1 MSHHHA
7 TLCKALG
14 DDLRQLAALHDREL
28 DRERIATLRADGFP
42 ESLGLLPQGQA
53 GRDATQ
59 ILLDALGGLDDP
71 PSDKELDDLAAD
83 YADLYLNHGLQTS
96 PLESVWLDEEGLTHQ
111 GPMFEVRDYYQRHGL
126 GSAAWRVRSD
136 DHLCLQLEFLAFLF
150 EQAADATNPQV
161 LFIEAANF
169 LDEHLLR
176 WIPEFGLRTAH
187 RCATPFYAGLGLLTA
202 GYVEELRQLLEEALG
217 QARPTADEIEERMHP
232 AAEAIPVAAPTAY
245 VPGVAPSW

>member
-1 MSHHHA
+1 MSRPHA
-7 TLCKALG
+7 TLCKALA

-28 DRERIATLRADGFP
+28 DRERISALRADGFP
-42 ESLGLLPQGQA
+42 ESLGLLPQGQT
-53 GRDATQ
+53 GRDATE
-59 ILLDALGGLDDP
+59 ILLAALGGLDEPAGDTQ
-71 PSDKELDDLAAD
+71 LDDLAAD

-111 GPMFEVRDYYQRHGL
+111 APMFEVREYYQRHGL

-150 EQAADATNPQV
+150 EQAAAEDDPTQTMAET
-161 LFIEAANF
+161 ANF

-176 WIPEFGLRTAH
+176 WIPEFGLRTAR

-217 QARPTADEIEERMHP
+217 QARPTAEEIEERMNP
-232 AAEAIPVAAPTAY
+232 AAQAIPVAAPAAY

>member
-1 MSHHHA
+1 MSRTHA
-7 TLCKALG
+7 TLSKALAE
-14 DDLRQLAALHDREL
+14 DLRQLAALHDREL
-28 DRERIATLRADGFP
+28 DRERIGALRADGFP
-42 ESLGLLPQGQA
+42 VSLGLPPRGQA

-59 ILLDALGGLDDP
+59 ILLAALGGLDEP
-71 PSDKELDDLAAD
+71 PSDAQLDDLAAD

-111 GPMFEVRDYYQRHGL
+111 GPMFEVREYYQRHGL
-126 GSAAWRVRSD
+126 GSAEWRVRSD
-136 DHLCLQLEFLAFLF
+136 DHLCLQLEFLAYLF
-150 EQAADATNPQV
+150 EQSAEATNPQT
-161 LFIEAANF
+161 LFTEAANF

-187 RCATPFYAGLGLLTA
+187 RCATPFYGGLGLLTA

-217 QARPTADEIEERMHP
+217 QARPTADEIEERMNP
-232 AAEAIPVAAPTAY
+232 TAQAIPVAAPTAY